1 MRALAERLPKPSAER
16 DRAPGGGSRRSQ
28 PAIGFERL
36 LVVVALVT
44 ACHGGHAR
52 HDDAGPAGS
61 ASPVSEL
68 VPRLPPS
75 PDPREEIEGIDV
87 RVGRL
92 RSQPREVGVFLATL
106 LERASIRGD
115 LEDYQEAIAR
125 SAKWV
130 EEAPGDA
137 AAWRARVQVLTRVHQ
152 FAGARAALEKW
163 KKLARDPSEW
173 QDTAATLDEATGH
186 LERSQPVRDEIAKT
200 YPSTI
205 NLVLRAGGL
214 GVAGRLDEALALMPK
229 AAAALHDNSPE
240 LLTWIYFQWGRLYE
254 LKGEMASA
262 REFFA
267 AARQRLP
274 TLEATTHLAQATAA
288 SGDEPGARKVV
299 DEALAKNR
307 NPELLGLAAQLG
319 HPELVA
325 EARTAWE
332 RYVAALPEAFADHAA
347 RFYLAAG
354 KDPTRALELAKKNLA
369 NRDTH
374 EARALVVEA
383 ALAAGDGKTAC
394 EAAEPLIAS
403 GGLRSERFAAWK
415 ALSACGRKDEADRLA
430 RELGITK

>member
-1 MRALAERLPKPSAER
+1 MRTLAL
-16 DRAPGGGSRRSQ
+16 
-28 PAIGFERL
+28 
-36 LVVVALVT
+36 VALLA
-44 ACHGGHAR
+44 ACHGHQPAR
-52 HDDAGPAGS
+52 HDDAGPTGS

-75 PDPREEIEGIDV
+75 PDPREEIEGIDL
-87 RVGRL
+87 RVQRL
-92 RSQPREVGVFLATL
+92 RGEPRQTGTFLAIL
-106 LERASIRGD
+106 LERASIHGD
-115 LEDYQEAIAR
+115 LADYQEAVAR

-130 EEAPGDA
+130 EDAPADP

-152 FAGARAALEKW
+152 FEKAREALEKW

-173 QDTAATLDEATGH
+173 QDAAATLDEATGH
-186 LERSQPVRDEIAKT
+186 LDRSQPVRDESARI
-200 YPSTI
+200 YPSTT

-214 GVAGRLDEALALMPK
+214 GVAGKLDEALALMPK
-229 AAAALHDNSPE
+229 AAAALHDNAPE
-240 LLTWIYFQWGRLYE
+240 LMTWIYFQWGRLYE
-254 LKGEMASA
+254 QKGELASA

-267 AARQRLP
+267 AARERLP
-274 TLEATTHLAQATAA
+274 TLEATAHLVQTMAATGEEA
-288 SGDEPGARKVV
+288 EARKVV
-299 DEALAKNR
+299 EEALAQDRNR

-319 HPELVA
+319 HPELA
-325 EARTAWE
+325 GEAREAWE

-354 KDPTRALELAKKNLA
+354 ARVTDTRAPGASPAGAYPARALELAEKNLA
-369 NRDTH
+369 NRDTR

-383 ALAAGDGKTAC
+383 ALAAGDSKTAC
-394 EAAEPLIAS
+394 ATAEPLIAP